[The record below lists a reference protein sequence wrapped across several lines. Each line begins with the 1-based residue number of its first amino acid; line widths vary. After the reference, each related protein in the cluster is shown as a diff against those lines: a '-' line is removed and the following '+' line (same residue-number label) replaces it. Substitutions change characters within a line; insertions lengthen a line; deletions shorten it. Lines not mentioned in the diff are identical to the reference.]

1 LKFALWLLSDEN
13 GDVNLNV
20 PVRGD
25 LNDPEIDVWKLVWST
40 FRNKITDTA
49 NDPVQSLAPLVGAD
63 PKELQAIEFEYT
75 DSLPSVENKQQLDWL
90 LELEKKKEGL
100 SIDLEYFVDDELQ
113 RNALLSAKEDGDK
126 EKSKDTTASATHE
139 LSELYSNARLRNV
152 RKYLDSISSDT
163 RIQLK
168 DRDSMA
174 PNNTGAVPY
183 FKINFSLLNQT
194 DSIPD

>member
-1 LKFALWLLSDEN
+1 LWLLSDEN

-40 FRNKITDTA
+40 LRNKITDTA

-63 PKELQAIEFEYT
+63 PKDLQAIEFEYT
-75 DSLPSVENKQQLDWL
+75 DSIPSDEHCQQLDWL

-100 SIDLEYFVDDELQ
+100 PIDLEYFVDDDLQ
-113 RNALLSAKEDGDK
+113 KKALSGSGEEETADSTSA
-126 EKSKDTTASATHE
+126 ASEE
-139 LSELYSNARLRNV
+139 LSIKYSAARIGSI
-152 RKYLDSISSDT
+152 RKYLDSLSSDT

-168 DRDSMA
+168 DRDSLA
-174 PNNTGAVPY
+174 PSNTGAMPY
-183 FKINFSLLNQT
+183 FKINFSLETET
-194 DSIPD
+194 DSISD